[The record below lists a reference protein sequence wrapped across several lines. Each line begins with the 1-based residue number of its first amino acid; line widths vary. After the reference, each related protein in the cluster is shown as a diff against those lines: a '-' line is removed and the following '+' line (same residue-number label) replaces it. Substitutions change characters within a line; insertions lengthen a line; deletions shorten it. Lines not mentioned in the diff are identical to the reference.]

1 MKRIICVMFFAFA
14 LSTNVVFAENDN
26 DKISKSEISSIELNN
41 PDNDN
46 KVSTKLQITKKEFSA
61 HFGVGYCCGYCF
73 GFNQM
78 EDIHGNL
85 SIGAKYKYK
94 PFEKYDIRLLG
105 EVDMLLPFH
114 ESVPFIIPIYVG
126 LDYAYRVDED
136 LSIWGDFG
144 LGFSVPLSDNHE
156 IGTSMFYELGIKYK
170 NYSFSFNP
178 VKSYNESSKS
188 YNACYMNFRFGYHF

>member
-1 MKRIICVMFFAFA
+1 MFFAFA

-26 DKISKSEISSIELNN
+26 D
-41 PDNDN
+41 N
-46 KVSTKLQITKKEFSA
+46 KASTKLKIAEKEFSA
-61 HFGVGYCCGYCF
+61 HFGVGYCCDYCF

-78 EDIHGNL
+78 GEDIYGNL

-105 EVDMLLPFH
+105 EVDMLLPFD
-114 ESVPFIIPIYVG
+114 ENVPFIIPIYVG
-126 LDYAYRVDED
+126 LDYEYRVDED

-144 LGFSVPLSDNHE
+144 LGFSVPLSDNDE

-178 VKSYNESSKS
+178 VRSSNVYSKS